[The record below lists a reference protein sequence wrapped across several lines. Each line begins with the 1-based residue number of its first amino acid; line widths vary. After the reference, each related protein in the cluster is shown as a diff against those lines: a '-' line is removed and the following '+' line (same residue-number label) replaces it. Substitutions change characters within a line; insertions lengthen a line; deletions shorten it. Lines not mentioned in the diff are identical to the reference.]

1 MAIVGGRASAHATH
15 PPSVGPSNPNPK
27 PTLTRPIWEQRTS
40 SYPSV
45 VRCLL
50 QTRDMVWYLLV
61 QLDLVGDEG
70 APPST

>member
-15 PPSVGPSNPNPK
+15 PPSAGPPNPDLN
-27 PTLTRPIWEQRTS
+27 PTLTRPIWEQHTS